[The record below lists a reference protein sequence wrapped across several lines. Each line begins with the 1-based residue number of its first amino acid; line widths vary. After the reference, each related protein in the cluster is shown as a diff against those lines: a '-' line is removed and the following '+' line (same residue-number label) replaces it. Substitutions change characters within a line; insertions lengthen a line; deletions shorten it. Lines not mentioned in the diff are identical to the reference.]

1 MGWKKGR
8 VRGPLADPTI
18 LERLRGQIRVG
29 GRSRRDCA
37 RRVGVSDRQV
47 RRWLSAEDA
56 IHAHHQPALEAWL
69 AACAGGV
76 TVRRVHRGRPRNI
89 QTGTDIRK
97 A

>member
-18 LERLRGQIRVG
+18 LERLRGHVTDG

-47 RRWLSAEDA
+47 RRWLSGEDS

-69 AACAGGV
+69 AAGAGSV
-76 TVRRVHRGRPRNI
+76 TVVRVSRLGRQKRLALQRRG
-89 QTGTDIRK
+89 D
-97 A
+97 